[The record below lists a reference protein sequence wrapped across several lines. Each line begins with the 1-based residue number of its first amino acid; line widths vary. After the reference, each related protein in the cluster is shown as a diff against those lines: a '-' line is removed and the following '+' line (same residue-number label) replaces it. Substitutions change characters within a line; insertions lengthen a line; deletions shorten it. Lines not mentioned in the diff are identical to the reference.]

1 MIKQCAIC
9 GNDFDAKTR
18 AKYCPACRPSAYRK
32 LQRELARH
40 WREQHPGYSA
50 EKNRIWREQHPDK
63 YRAQKEKAFAK
74 YQLKRKKA
82 RLHAILQANAAKRQA
97 ELIKHEKLYPSMRHW
112 DNELPTI
119 SF

>member
-9 GNDFDAKTR
+9 GNDFDAKTN
-18 AKYCPACRPSAYRK
+18 AKYCPSCRTSIYK
-32 LQRELARH
+32 IKNRELSRR
-40 WREQHPGYSA
+40 WRKTHRGYHSL
-50 EKNRIWREQHPDK
+50 KSRIWREQHPDK
-63 YRAQKEKAFAK
+63 YQAQKEKAFAK

-82 RLHAILQANAAKRQA
+82 RLHAILQAKADKRQA
-97 ELIKHEKLYPSMRHW
+97 ESIKHEKLYPSMSHW